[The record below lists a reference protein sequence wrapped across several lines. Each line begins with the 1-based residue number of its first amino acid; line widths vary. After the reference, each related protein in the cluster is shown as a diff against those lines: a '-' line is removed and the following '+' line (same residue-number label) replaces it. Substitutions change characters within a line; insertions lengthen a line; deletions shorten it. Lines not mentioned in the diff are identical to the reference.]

1 MRIPIYTERKTMK
14 VIGTCK
20 RMRPRRRITKER
32 SLQME
37 GGLSE
42 LSRTNRR
49 NKWDGLMG
57 M

>member
-1 MRIPIYTERKTMK
+1 MPIPIYTERKKMK

-37 GGLSE
+37 GGLSG
-42 LSRTNRR
+42 LSTRT
-49 NKWDGLMG
+49 KQAK
-57 M
+57 